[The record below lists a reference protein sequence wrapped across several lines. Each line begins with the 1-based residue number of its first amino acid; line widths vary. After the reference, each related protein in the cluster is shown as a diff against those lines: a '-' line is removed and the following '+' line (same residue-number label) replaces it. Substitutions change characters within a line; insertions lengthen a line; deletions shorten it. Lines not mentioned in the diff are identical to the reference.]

1 MNSQS
6 NVSDNKHTITRIL
19 TVDSKFKDVDR
30 SKTTSHFQVSFPE
43 RINKVQKMELTE
55 YSGPSAVRMISA
67 RQQNNFFTLTLKY
80 KDDPTKILT
89 TVIKSPDTYRIERS
103 IMTSA
108 TIIEFINN
116 INAQLTA
123 AGSDFQFGS
132 FKFNHEIEPSVS
144 LNEIIMDRTISFVYD
159 ASVVANGNVSEVI
172 LDFVSPIPGQSAVP
186 LVFEKSLGYI
196 LGFRKNKVFSS
207 SISTDDK
214 YYIVAE
220 SIVDLNDFKYAYL
233 IVDDFI
239 SNSESNIITSE
250 VKSQGNCS
258 GSLIHGGN
266 ILGKIIYR
274 NELNYN
280 MYNRVI
286 STPREYYG
294 CVDIQKLKI
303 SLVNEYGDYIDTQQL
318 DWSFTLCLTSAV

>member
-1 MNSQS
+1 MNTES
-6 NVSDNKHTITRIL
+6 NNSDNKRTITRIL
-19 TVDSKFKDVDR
+19 TVDSKFKDDDKK
-30 SKTTSHFQVSFPE
+30 KTTSHFQVSFPE
-43 RINKVQKMELTE
+43 RINKVKKMEITE
-55 YSGPSAVRMISA
+55 YSGPSAIRMISTK
-67 RQQNNFFTLTLKY
+67 QQNNFFTLTLKY
-80 KDDPTKILT
+80 SDSTSDANK
-89 TVIKSPDTYRIERS
+89 VIKSPDTYRIERS

-108 TIIEFINN
+108 SVIEFINN
-116 INAQLTA
+116 INAQLTT
-123 AGSDFQFGS
+123 AGGDFQYGS
-132 FKFNHEIEPSVS
+132 FKFNHDIVAAVS
-144 LNEIIMDRTISFVYD
+144 LNEIIMDRTISFVFD
-159 ASVVANGNVSEVI
+159 KNSASNVSEVV
-172 LDFVSPIPGQSAVP
+172 LDFVSPHTVTTSVP

-196 LGFRKNKVFSS
+196 LGFRKNKVFSTS
-207 SISTDDK
+207 VTDNK
-214 YYIVAE
+214 YYILAE

-250 VKSQGNCS
+250 IKSQGNCS

-303 SLVNEYGDYIDTQQL
+303 ALVNEYGDYIDTQQL
-318 DWSFTLCLTSAV
+318 DWSFTLCLTSVV

>member
-1 MNSQS
+1 MNSQP

-55 YSGPSAVRMISA
+55 YSGPSTVRMISA

-80 KDDPTKILT
+80 KNDPTKILT

-116 INAQLTA
+116 INAQLSSHMN
-123 AGSDFQFGS
+123 SDFQYGS
-132 FKFNHEIEPSVS
+132 FKFNHEIEPRVS
-144 LNEIIMDRTISFVYD
+144 LNEIIMDRTISFVFDTD
-159 ASVVANGNVSEVI
+159 AASNVSEVI

-207 SISTDDK
+207 SISTDGK

-239 SNSESNIITSE
+239 SNSESNIITSQ

>member
-6 NVSDNKHTITRIL
+6 NNSDNKRTITRIL
-19 TVDSKFKDVDR
+19 TVDSKFKDDDR
-30 SKTTSHFQVSFPE
+30 KNTTSHFQVSFPE
-43 RINKVQKMELTE
+43 RINEVTKMEIME
-55 YSGPSAVRMISA
+55 YSGPSAIRMISGA
-67 RQQNNFFTLTLKY
+67 QQNNFFTLTLKY

-172 LDFVSPIPGQSAVP
+172 LDFISPIPGKSTVP
-186 LVFEKSLGYI
+186 FVFEKSLGYI
-196 LGFRKNKVFSS
+196 LGFRKGKVSS
-207 SISTDDK
+207 SVLSNNK
-214 YYIVAE
+214 YYIEAA
-220 SIVDLNDFKYAYL
+220 SLVDLNDFKYAYL

-239 SNSESNIITSE
+239 SNSETNIITSE
-250 VKSQGNCS
+250 VKSQGNCA
-258 GSLIHGGN
+258 GSLRHGGN

-294 CVDIQKLKI
+294 SVDIQKLKI
-303 SLVNEYGDYIDTQQL
+303 ALVNEYGDYIDTQEL
-318 DWSFTLCLTSAV
+318 DWSFTLRLTSTV

>member
-6 NVSDNKHTITRIL
+6 NNSDNKRTITRIL
-19 TVDSKFKDVDR
+19 TVDSKFKDDDR
-30 SKTTSHFQVSFPE
+30 KNTTSHFQVSFPE
-43 RINKVQKMELTE
+43 RINEVTKMEIME
-55 YSGPSAVRMISA
+55 YSGPSAIRMISGA
-67 RQQNNFFTLTLKY
+67 QQNNFFTLTLKY
-80 KDDPTKILT
+80 KDDPTKVLT
-89 TVIKSPDTYRIERS
+89 KVIKSPDTYRIERS

-123 AGSDFQFGS
+123 AGSDFEYGS
-132 FKFNHEIEPSVS
+132 FKFNHEIVAGVS

-159 ASVVANGNVSEVI
+159 TNVASNVSEVI
-172 LDFVSPIPGQSAVP
+172 LDFVSPIPGQSTVP
-186 LVFEKSLGYI
+186 FVFEKSLGYI

-214 YYIVAE
+214 YYIEAA
-220 SIVDLNDFKYAYL
+220 SLIDLNDFKYAYL

-239 SNSESNIITSE
+239 SNSETNIITSE
-250 VKSQGNCS
+250 VKSQGNCT
-258 GSLIHGGN
+258 GSLRHGGN

-294 CVDIQKLKI
+294 SVDIQKLKI
-303 SLVNEYGDYIDTQQL
+303 ALVNEYGDYIDTQEL
-318 DWSFTLCLTSAV
+318 DWSFTLRLTSTV